1 MKKLVSL
8 LTVFALVLLSACAW
22 WSEPDPDNMRDE
34 TLWALSSPETL
45 QTVFPDT
52 AATGEEQDG
61 FLPVGTANYESRVED
76 GEATCTVTLH
86 IGGRDYACTVEG
98 SVVTNKL
105 NDTYTCTQ
113 GMLTGTMEADG
124 TQWTVTGLLREFNT
138 TSHIML
144 SLEFLPAEY
153 DPDAT
158 SAWLVIGPDVTT
170 GELREAY
177 EAYYGVTE
185 GE

>member
-1 MKKLVSL
+1 MHGH
-8 LTVFALVLLSACAW
+8 A
-22 WSEPDPDNMRDE
+22 
-34 TLWALSSPETL
+34 
-45 QTVFPDT
+45 
-52 AATGEEQDG
+52 
-61 FLPVGTANYESRVED
+61 
-76 GEATCTVTLH
+76 H

-138 TSHIML
+138 TSRIML

-158 SAWLVIGPDVTT
+158 PAWLRHRAGRHDRRAPR
-170 GELREAY
+170 GL
-177 EAYYGVTE
+177 
-185 GE
+185 

>member
-1 MKKLVSL
+1 
-8 LTVFALVLLSACAW
+8 
-22 WSEPDPDNMRDE
+22 MRDE

-61 FLPVGTANYESRVED
+61 LLPVGTANYESRVED

-113 GMLTGTMEADG
+113 GMLTGTMEPTA
-124 TQWTVTGLLREFNT
+124 R
-138 TSHIML
+138 S
-144 SLEFLPAEY
+144 
-153 DPDAT
+153 
-158 SAWLVIGPDVTT
+158 GP
-170 GELREAY
+170 
-177 EAYYGVTE
+177 
-185 GE
+185 

>member
-1 MKKLVSL
+1 MLRK
-8 LTVFALVLLSACAW
+8 
-22 WSEPDPDNMRDE
+22 
-34 TLWALSSPETL
+34 
-45 QTVFPDT
+45 Q
-52 AATGEEQDG
+52 
-61 FLPVGTANYESRVED
+61 
-76 GEATCTVTLH
+76 H
-86 IGGRDYACTVEG
+86 
-98 SVVTNKL
+98 
-105 NDTYTCTQ
+105 YTCTQ

-138 TSHIML
+138 TSRIML

-158 SAWLVIGPDVTT
+158 PAWLVIGPDVTS

-177 EAYYGVTE
+177 EAYYGVAE

>member
-1 MKKLVSL
+1 M
-8 LTVFALVLLSACAW
+8 CI
-22 WSEPDPDNMRDE
+22 RD
-34 TLWALSSPETL
+34 S
-45 QTVFPDT
+45 
-52 AATGEEQDG
+52 
-61 FLPVGTANYESRVED
+61 
-76 GEATCTVTLH
+76 
-86 IGGRDYACTVEG
+86 
-98 SVVTNKL
+98 
-105 NDTYTCTQ
+105 TYTCTQ

-138 TSHIML
+138 TSRIML

-158 SAWLVIGPDVTT
+158 PAWLVIGPDVTT

-177 EAYYGVTE
+177 EAYYGVAE

>member
-1 MKKLVSL
+1 MHCLFVFFSFSVDSSL
-8 LTVFALVLLSACAW
+8 SLRYN
-22 WSEPDPDNMRDE
+22 D
-34 TLWALSSPETL
+34 
-45 QTVFPDT
+45 
-52 AATGEEQDG
+52 
-61 FLPVGTANYESRVED
+61 
-76 GEATCTVTLH
+76 
-86 IGGRDYACTVEG
+86 
-98 SVVTNKL
+98 

-138 TSHIML
+138 TSRIML

-158 SAWLVIGPDVTT
+158 PAWLVIGPDVTS

>member
-61 FLPVGTANYESRVED
+61 FLPVGTVNYESRVED

-98 SVVTNKL
+98 SVVTDKL
-105 NDTYTCTQ
+105 NDTYTAC
-113 GMLTGTMEADG
+113 
-124 TQWTVTGLLREFNT
+124 
-138 TSHIML
+138 
-144 SLEFLPAEY
+144 
-153 DPDAT
+153 
-158 SAWLVIGPDVTT
+158 
-170 GELREAY
+170 
-177 EAYYGVTE
+177 
-185 GE
+185 